1 MYLCIARKEE
11 APKWAFFSV
20 QKSGFT
26 VAQVVKTV
34 AQVVKTV
41 AQVVVAVARPVLFI
55 RCDRFEVLTHR

>member
-1 MYLCIARKEE
+1 MYLCIAREE
-11 APKWAFFSV
+11 EDPKWAFFST

-41 AQVVVAVARPVLFI
+41 AQIVKTVARPVLPV
-55 RCDRFEVLTHR
+55 RRDRFEVLTHR

>member
-1 MYLCIARKEE
+1 MYLCIAREEE
-11 APKWAFFSV
+11 APTWAFFSA

-41 AQVVVAVARPVLFI
+41 AQLAKTVARPVLPV
-55 RCDRFEVLTHR
+55 RRDRF

>member
-1 MYLCIARKEE
+1 MYLCIAREEE
-11 APKWAFFSV
+11 APKWAFFST

-41 AQVVVAVARPVLFI
+41 AQIVKTVARPVLPV
-55 RCDRFEVLTHR
+55 RRDRFEVLTHR

>member
-1 MYLCIARKEE
+1 MYLCIAREEE
-11 APKWAFFSV
+11 APKWAFFST

-41 AQVVVAVARPVLFI
+41 ARPVLPV
-55 RCDRFEVLTHR
+55 RRDRF

>member
-1 MYLCIARKEE
+1 MYLCIAREEE
-11 APKWAFFSV
+11 APKWAFFSA

-41 AQVVVAVARPVLFI
+41 AQVVVAVARPVLPV
-55 RCDRFEVLTHR
+55 RRDRFEVLTHR